1 MKKIKALLLLLLLL
15 VGCLYLGNYLF
26 TIAEILLGI
35 VLFYIFLKKILKTL
49 EDDQTESE
57 NQLYYELKHN
67 KEKLFEQIRNL
78 VKWKEMAN
86 QDFEDTLDLINGYSE
101 EEIMKKYR

>member
-35 VLFYIFLKKILKTL
+35 VLFYIFFKKILKTL
-49 EDDQTESE
+49 EDGQTESE

-67 KEKLFEQIRNL
+67 KEILFEQIRNL

>member
-35 VLFYIFLKKILKTL
+35 VLFYIFFKKILKNL
-49 EDDQTESE
+49 EDDQ
-57 NQLYYELKHN
+57 N
-67 KEKLFEQIRNL
+67 
-78 VKWKEMAN
+78 
-86 QDFEDTLDLINGYSE
+86 
-101 EEIMKKYR
+101 